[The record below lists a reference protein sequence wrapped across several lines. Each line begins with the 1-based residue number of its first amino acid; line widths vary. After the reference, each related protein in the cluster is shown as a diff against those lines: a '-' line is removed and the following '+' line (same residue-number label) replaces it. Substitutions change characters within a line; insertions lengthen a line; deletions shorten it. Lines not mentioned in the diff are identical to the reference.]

1 MRMNV
6 PKNDV
11 RIERHLRNKGRNS
24 LQNEGDG
31 FNNIEPW
38 PIDHKLPDTG

>member
-1 MRMNV
+1 MHV
-6 PKNDV
+6 PNNDV
-11 RIERHLRNKGRNS
+11 RIERHLRGKGRNS
-24 LQNEGDG
+24 LQNEGADG